1 MVGNNE
7 VESWMVMMSFAAVFE
22 VFITDAAAEKGSGLL
37 SWFIKLPD
45 SINGGDN
52 YSSLIF

>member
-37 SWFIKLPD
+37 SWFIK
-45 SINGGDN
+45 IA
-52 YSSLIF
+52 